1 MSDAAD
7 KCHALMPQRLFI
19 DEALLMRVQNRK
31 NMDIHSHLLW
41 YDKEKMER
49 SLVKWVAHT
58 THSYSL
64 YIVHKFFWAT
74 GQNLRKSKPHE
85 MNLIKIYVWCT
96 YNSLRRGY
104 RSACPV
110 ERVEAAWSRH
120 TLS

>member
-1 MSDAAD
+1 
-7 KCHALMPQRLFI
+7 
-19 DEALLMRVQNRK
+19 
-31 NMDIHSHLLW
+31 MDIPIHLLW
-41 YDKEKMER
+41 YDEEKMER
-49 SLVKWVAHT
+49 SLVGTGMAHT

-64 YIVHKFFWAT
+64 HKFFWAT